1 MASMTHRQRAV
12 AAIRGEPVDHLP
24 FIGRMELWYN
34 YNHNRGT
41 LPEKYRGWSLWD
53 VQRDLDIGIFGFGAW
68 SASFYRLEYPGME
81 VRRTTTADEA
91 VVEYVTPYGTIRAR
105 NLLAE
110 ELRDADVT
118 GAQVEHEFKDERDYD
133 ALQYLFE
140 HTRVLENYEE
150 YGNIVEAIGEDGLA
164 LPFSGWVPMHVLM
177 HHYMGYETFYYQLYD
192 NTARVERLHQ
202 ALVEQQRQI
211 LRLGARCPAEVVEV
225 GANYDEEMTPPGIFE
240 KYMLPFYREAAQVLH
255 AGGKL
260 MAAHLDGEMRRLL
273 ELMPAA
279 GLDVGE
285 AITPAPMTTIDMRS
299 LRALWRDKVAVWGGV
314 PTVLL
319 TETFGDEEFERYVLD
334 LFAAVAPGDRFILG
348 FGDNAPTDALF
359 SRLAKTAELWQRYGV
374 YPIDPALSSP

>member
-1 MASMTHRQRAV
+1 MSMTHRQRAV
-12 AAIRGEPVDHLP
+12 AAIRGEAVDHIP

-34 YNHNRGT
+34 YNCNRGT

-53 VQRDLDIGIFGFGAW
+53 IQRDLNIGIFGFGVW
-68 SASFYRLEYPGME
+68 TASFYRLEYPASIT
-81 VRRTTTADEA
+81 VQRTTTADEA
-91 VVEYVTPYGTIRAR
+91 IVEYVTPYGTVRAR

-140 HTRVLENYEE
+140 NTKVVDNFEE
-150 YGNIVEAIGEDGLA
+150 YGRVVEAIGEDGLA
-164 LPFSGWVPMHVLM
+164 LPYSGWLPMHVLM
-177 HHYMGYETFYYQLYD
+177 HHYLGYENFYYQLHD
-192 NTARVERLHQ
+192 NTAKVEQLHQ

-211 LRLGARCPAEVVEV
+211 LKLGARCPAEVVEV
-225 GANYDEEMTPPGIFE
+225 GGNYDESMTPPVIFE
-240 KYMLPFYREAAQVLH
+240 KYMVPFYREAAQTLH

-260 MAAHLDGEMRRLL
+260 MAAHLDGEMQRLL
-273 ELMPAA
+273 DIMPST

-285 AITPAPMTTIDMRS
+285 AITPAPMTSIDIRHLRS
-299 LRALWRDKVAVWGGV
+299 LWQGKMAMWGGI

-319 TETFGDEEFERYVLD
+319 TNSYSDEEFERYVVD

-359 SRLAKTAELWQRYGV
+359 SRLAKTAELWQRYGRLPV
-374 YPIDPALSSP
+374 R